1 MKFKTFCIEKVGQ
14 QTQPQMLLLTK
25 SETVHQIAVEKM
37 CSSWNALATTI
48 VIYLVIR
55 ILNIILVFKLSMD
68 KKKNNGKLLAK
79 LKVKDSNVYM
89 IVQVDTG
96 AEVNVL
102 PVRCFKQIYPQ
113 YEDLS
118 KCSLLTPKPFT
129 KLTAYNGEQLYHH
142 GTLKLKCFVGNAH
155 DNCPEVEFYVCE
167 TEGPII
173 LGLHDSCKFKLVSV
187 SSHVKHVTVSA
198 VHNEGAGQQVQYPVV
213 NANATIQDSKS
224 LISMYPDRFSGQG

>member
-1 MKFKTFCIEKVGQ
+1 
-14 QTQPQMLLLTK
+14 
-25 SETVHQIAVEKM
+25 
-37 CSSWNALATTI
+37 
-48 VIYLVIR
+48 
-55 ILNIILVFKLSMD
+55 MD

-187 SSHVKHVTVSA
+187 LMLNMLLCQLCTMK
-198 VHNEGAGQQVQYPVV
+198 E
-213 NANATIQDSKS
+213 QDNKCNT
-224 LISMYPDRFSGQG
+224 LL